1 MGGTGSRMKISLHD
15 VLLVFVV
22 TIWGANFGFVKTALG
37 EIQPLAFNVLRLLIG
52 APAMLIILF
61 AFEKRLLLPGR
72 RVFLR
77 RGDILP
83 FAALSLFLMGDFALY
98 VKGLAL
104 TSSANASILY
114 SMAPV
119 TVAIL
124 SVFRGARLSRG
135 CVLGL
140 GLALGGVLLV
150 ITGQDAPLT
159 ALAGQQTRLGD
170 FIVLGAV
177 LSWAFFSHFSVYVLD
192 RYSAVRVTTYAM
204 MGAAVTSIAFFL
216 PSFLGQSWAG
226 LSPMGWAGVFYS
238 SLLSNTMC
246 LAIWYYAISK
256 LGPVKVMTFEY
267 LVPVIALFLASL
279 LWKEAVLPAQVL
291 GAALVLLG
299 VRLVH
304 SS

>member
-1 MGGTGSRMKISLHD
+1 MSRINLGLKLSLHD
-15 VLLVFVV
+15 VLLIFVV
-22 TIWGANFGFVKTALG
+22 TIWGANFGFVKTALN
-37 EIQPLAFNVLRLLIG
+37 EVQPLAFNVLRLLIG
-52 APAMLIILF
+52 VPAMLITLF
-61 AFEKRLLLPGR
+61 VFEKRLWLPGR
-72 RVFLR
+72 RVFLQ

-83 FAALSLFLMGDFALY
+83 FAALSIFLMGDFTLY

-124 SVFRGARLSRG
+124 SMFRGARFSRG

-170 FIVLGAV
+170 LIVLGAV
-177 LSWAFFSHFSVYVLD
+177 LSWAFFSHFSVHVLD

-291 GAALVLLG
+291 GASLVLLG